1 MKKGVAGTLESND
14 ALITVYENDQLE
26 IEITSIVYDFFKDEI
41 EAVIKDTLKQLKIEK
56 IKVVIVDKGALD
68 YTIRARLITAI
79 KRMEKANA
87 QKFIVYSGE

>member
-14 ALITVYENDQLE
+14 ALITVYENDKLE
-26 IEITSIVYDFFKDEI
+26 IEISSIVYDFFKDEI
-41 EAVIKDTLKQLKIEK
+41 EKVIKDTLTQLKIDK

-68 YTIRARLITAI
+68 YTIKARLVTAI

-87 QKFIVYSGE
+87 

>member
-87 QKFIVYSGE
+87 

>member
-41 EAVIKDTLKQLKIEK
+41 EAVIKDTLNQLKIEK

-87 QKFIVYSGE
+87 